1 MKRPKKGL
9 IVPILGLIF
18 RLVKLNITL
27 LGNVLFTKTQQKVLA
42 LLFGKPDETFYL
54 NEIVRLAGIGK
65 GTIKRELEK
74 MLSAELLTVT
84 HIGNQNHYQANKRC
98 PIYSDLLNIVRKTF
112 GVAGVLHDA
121 LQPLEKDIDL
131 AFVYGSVSKGMDT
144 ASSDIDLMVVTNSLA
159 YADVIA
165 ELIKAEA
172 LLGRS
177 INPTLYDKKQL
188 KSKLESENAF
198 ITRVMEQPKIW
209 IKGTDDAI
217 REFR

>member
-1 MKRPKKGL
+1 M
-9 IVPILGLIF
+9 
-18 RLVKLNITL
+18 NITL

-121 LQPLEKDIDL
+121 LQPLDKDIDL

>member
-1 MKRPKKGL
+1 M
-9 IVPILGLIF
+9 
-18 RLVKLNITL
+18 NITL